1 MANIERRPNG
11 GWRARYYDHAG
22 KQHVKHSP
30 RKIDAKAWIDALTA
44 SVLSEASTVVC
55 TSGLSCTAI
64 IDIHLWRPDRMPI
77 RTWDRRAWSE
87 ARPDKVVPTDGTVL
101 TDRWIDEL
109 HRLGFRSPLARRRC
123 TQRARALWTVTRR
136 STQSCRGS
144 GRSDPHGTP
153 PTSAAKSSCSSR
165 ARG

>member
-11 GWRARYYDHAG
+11 GWRARYYDHAA

-64 IDIHLWRPDRMPI
+64 IDIRLWRPDRMPLAP
-77 RTWDRRAWSE
+77 RGW
-87 ARPDKVVPTDGTVL
+87 RP
-101 TDRWIDEL
+101 
-109 HRLGFRSPLARRRC
+109 HPLD
-123 TQRARALWTVTRR
+123 
-136 STQSCRGS
+136 QSL
-144 GRSDPHGTP
+144 RSDVGY
-153 PTSAAKSSCSSR
+153 SASR
-165 ARG
+165 RGRLTCRQEFSLSHALSMHRAAPARG

>member
-11 GWRARYYDHAG
+11 DWRARCYDHAG

-64 IDIHLWRPDRMPI
+64 IDIHLWRPDRMHLAP
-77 RTWDRRAWSE
+77 RGW
-87 ARPDKVVPTDGTVL
+87 RP
-101 TDRWIDEL
+101 
-109 HRLGFRSPLARRRC
+109 HRLDQSP
-123 TQRARALWTVTRR
+123 
-136 STQSCRGS
+136 
-144 GRSDPHGTP
+144 RSDVGY
-153 PTSAAKSSCSSR
+153 SAGR
-165 ARG
+165 RGRLTCRQEFSGS